1 MFTGII
7 QDTGIIVNR
16 TINKDSIRFTVKPEN
31 KSFNKNIKIGDS
43 VSINGA
49 CMTVENYKSTE
60 FNFTTI
66 KESLSK
72 TNLSVLKLEELV
84 NLESAMTLRS
94 KLDGHIVQ
102 GHVDC
107 TGIIKKITALKDSWE
122 YFIEFSSEFRE
133 NIIKIGSIAI
143 NGVSLTIADIPK
155 ETSRKI
161 LIKVA
166 IIPHTYKNTNFRK
179 FKTGDMVNVEFDM
192 LGKYVNR
199 IFKNKNTGR

>member
-7 QDTGIIVNR
+7 QATGIIINR
-16 TINKDSIRFTVKPEN
+16 SVNKDSIRFTVKPEN
-31 KSFNKNIKIGDS
+31 KSFSKSIKIGDS

-49 CMTVENYKSTE
+49 CMTVENIKSGE
-60 FNFTTI
+60 FGFTTI

-72 TNLSVLKLEELV
+72 TNLSALKLKDLV
-84 NLESAMTLRS
+84 NLETAMTLRS

-107 TGIIKKITALKDSWE
+107 TGEVKKINKLKDSWE

-133 NIIKIGSIAI
+133 NVIRIGSVAI
-143 NGVSLTIADIPK
+143 NGVSLTIADISK
-155 ETSRKI
+155 ETSKNI

-166 IIPHTYKNTNFRK
+166 IIPHTYKNTNFSNLK
-179 FKTGDMVNVEFDM
+179 SEDKVNIEFDM
-192 LGKYVNR
+192 LGEYVNR
-199 IFKNKNTGR
+199 IFKK

>member
-16 TINKDSIRFTVKPEN
+16 TINKDSIRFSVRPEN
-31 KSFNKNIKIGDS
+31 KSFNKNIKVGDS
-43 VSINGA
+43 ISVNGA
-49 CMTVENYKSTE
+49 CMTVENNNSTE

-66 KESLSK
+66 RESLSK
-72 TNLSVLKLEELV
+72 TNLSLLKLKELV

-107 TGIIKKITALKDSWE
+107 TGVVKKINVLKDSWE
-122 YFIEFSSEFRE
+122 YYIEFRSEFRE

-155 ETSRKI
+155 ETTKNI
-161 LIKVA
+161 LIKIA
-166 IIPHTYKNTNFRK
+166 IIPHTFKNTNFRK
-179 FKTGDMVNVEFDM
+179 FKAGDKVNIEFDM